1 MDTPVIA
8 QYYKETDP
16 LKRKRLLDMAI
27 EEGSEPEANAIRK
40 ELYDVRYAGKS
51 EMNKNM
57 PADGY
62 LGLWMMMEYNRSV
75 GSGLFG
81 LDTRRAAREIRK
93 ILANLKFQEYQD
105 KGGLYAE
112 LHYKE
117 VCHMVR
123 TYMTLSKSDRNY
135 NSTIFGMMKM
145 SDERSSDKLKN
156 DVINMAVGLPE
167 KIGMVQELEIV
178 TRAARE
184 VYEEFFPLEGGF

>member
-8 QYYKETDP
+8 QYYKQTDP

>member
-1 MDTPVIA
+1 MDTPVIV

-27 EEGSEPEANAIRK
+27 EEGTEPEANEIRK
-40 ELYDVRYAGKS
+40 EIYQVRYANKS
-51 EMNKNM
+51 EMNKDV

-62 LGLWMMMEYNRSV
+62 LGLWMLMEYNRTT
-75 GSGLFG
+75 GSGFFG
-81 LDTRRAAREIRK
+81 GGTRRAAKEIRK
-93 ILANLKFQEYQD
+93 ILDNLKFQEYQD

-112 LHYKE
+112 LHYQE
-117 VCHMVR
+117 VCHMIR
-123 TYMTLSKSDRNY
+123 TYMALSKSDRNY

-156 DVINMAVGLPE
+156 DVANLMLTLPE
-167 KIGMVQELEIV
+167 KLGLEKELEIV
-178 TRAARE
+178 VRAARE

>member
-40 ELYDVRYAGKS
+40 ELYDIRYAGKS

>member
-1 MDTPVIA
+1 
-8 QYYKETDP
+8 
-16 LKRKRLLDMAI
+16 
-27 EEGSEPEANAIRK
+27 
-40 ELYDVRYAGKS
+40 
-51 EMNKNM
+51 
-57 PADGY
+57 
-62 LGLWMMMEYNRSV
+62 
-75 GSGLFG
+75 
-81 LDTRRAAREIRK
+81 
-93 ILANLKFQEYQD
+93 
-105 KGGLYAE
+105 
-112 LHYKE
+112 
-117 VCHMVR
+117 MVR